1 MSFAQILAE
10 EVVRKG
16 NGVCVGIDPRFESLP
31 VSLKP
36 TAASSTVAHSP
47 ATRAAA
53 YAQFGKTIVDIVA
66 PLVPVVKPQAA
77 FFEQLG
83 PAGMIALAEVVQHA
97 IQRDLIVILDGKRND
112 IGTTAEAY
120 AEAYLGRGEKS
131 GWGSDSL
138 TVSPYLG
145 HDSLEP
151 FVKTAVARDAG
162 IFVLV
167 KTSNPGSGYLQDQLV
182 GAGPER
188 GTVYQHIADLVQKL
202 NAPHLAPCGLGPVG
216 AVVGATYPEQLA
228 EMRLRLDSSWILI
241 PGYGAQGGTAKDV
254 ALGFRSDGLGA
265 LVNSSRGIIFA
276 HSLARYSGAASWEAA
291 VEQATRDMID
301 ELSAHIAK
309 PRL

>member
-1 MSFAQILAE
+1 MSFAQRLAE

-31 VSLKP
+31 EVLRKCEKSAGL
-36 TAASSTVAHSP
+36 SEL

-53 YAQFGKTIVDIVA
+53 YSTFGKAIVDIVA

-83 PAGMIALAEVVQHA
+83 PAGMVALGDVIRHA
-97 IQRDLIVILDGKRND
+97 AQRGLIVILDGKRND

-120 AEAYLGRGEKS
+120 ADAYLGRGERS

-151 FVKTAVARDAG
+151 FVQAAVARDAG

-182 GAGPER
+182 GAGADR

-202 NAPHLAPCGLGPVG
+202 NAPNLSPCGLGPVG

-228 EMRLRLDSSWILI
+228 ELRLRLDSSWILI

-254 ALGFRSDGLGA
+254 ALGFRHDGLGA

-276 HSLARYSGAASWEAA
+276 HSLTRYSGATSWEAA
-291 VEQATRDMID
+291 VEQATRDMIA
-301 ELSAHIAK
+301 ELSSHI
-309 PRL
+309 PRPHL

>member
-1 MSFAQILAE
+1 MSFAQKLAE

-31 VSLKP
+31 DALKNNF
-36 TAASSTVAHSP
+36 ASQNLAS
-47 ATRAAA
+47 RAEA
-53 YAQFGKTIVDIVA
+53 YTTFGKSIIDIVA

-83 PAGMIALAEVVQHA
+83 PAGMVALGQVISHA
-97 IQRDLIVILDGKRND
+97 VHRGLIVILDGKRND

-151 FVKTAVARDAG
+151 FVKSAVTREAG

-182 GAGPER
+182 GAGADR

-202 NAPHLAPCGLGPVG
+202 NAPHIAPCGLGPVG

-228 EMRLRLDSSWILI
+228 ELRVRLDSSWILI

-276 HSLARYSGAASWEAA
+276 HSLSRYSGASSWEVA
-291 VEQATRDMID
+291 VEQATRDMIA
-301 ELSAHIAK
+301 ELGAHIAK
-309 PRL
+309 PHL